1 MPIHVPLLFHFNR
14 NLTEESLTAT
24 RASYKGLL
32 RVLRA
37 HPSIPINIH
46 ISGTLVNALQWL
58 DPEPLQ
64 LIWEGLRAGQFELLG
79 STYAQNLTYS
89 SDDWDNGR
97 QVEMHLKILHDAFG
111 VTPVTFWN
119 PQRTWRQDLL
129 PIIAG
134 NGYRFTLLEDHIL
147 AQARLAEPVVV
158 TSQVGAHI
166 LTLLYDDHLLRHLFN
181 FAVWFG
187 RPRQLQ
193 TYLARRADHPN
204 VNSHCLTYAADA
216 SAMGLWGWEKDV
228 VPNQT
233 WHRLDQILTLIEALP
248 EVELIHLTNAP
259 ASAGNLS
266 PIPDGNALWMDRVL
280 EREENTDDAL
290 KYDNWFDY
298 NTNSETLNKFRTF
311 FSDIRSALQS
321 FDERLREEKKT
332 SKVKAARAIYEAA
345 LENYLGHQ
353 YEFGCVGIGHEGYWG
368 WEGARASLPILR
380 AAEIALAPE
389 AMASEENLTG
399 AEYDEA
405 LLCDG
410 RNLVITTPA
419 GGRLLYWFDL
429 ANGKQYVGN
438 QRAVGLADYKSDAAL
453 PERTTLTHN
462 RKLPDDFRPQ
472 PLVADARLTAEA
484 APTRMGDYLPDWV
497 WEGERGPFE
506 LLIREQGS
514 EEEVRRSIPVQ
525 RRAFTD
531 YIQVD
536 GADAAD
542 AGEWLQTKVGEGEV
556 SYERELSSDLRLKK
570 TYRFEDGELVVA
582 YAWSNQSEEEVHVEW
597 CTLSELTPDYASV
610 FTKGQKALKFIEDE
624 ERPGVQNPT
633 TGDEIRLIGD
643 MTPDG
648 VHYHEGLLA
657 LEVVLK
663 YELAIPAG
671 EELLVT
677 VRAQRVNTKQRE
689 RADARQR

>member
-24 RASYKGLL
+24 RTSYKGLL

-89 SDDWDNGR
+89 SDDWDNAR
-97 QVEMHLKILHDAFG
+97 QVEMHLKVLHDAFG

-204 VNSHCLTYAADA
+204 VNSHCLTYAEDA
-216 SAMGLWGWEKDV
+216 SAMGMWGWDKDV

-280 EREENTDDAL
+280 ENSEGPEKAS
-290 KYDNWFDY
+290 KYEDWFDY
-298 NTNSETLNKFRTF
+298 NANSETLNKFRVF
-311 FSDIRSALQS
+311 FGDIRSKLQS
-321 FDERLREEKKT
+321 FDERLQDEKKT
-332 SKVKAARAIYEAA
+332 SKSKAARAIYDAA
-345 LENYLGHQ
+345 LDNYLAHQ
-353 YEFGCVGIGHEGYWG
+353 HGFGCVGIGQEGYWG
-368 WEGARASLPILR
+368 WEGAGASLPILR
-380 AAEIALAPE
+380 AAELALAPKT
-389 AMASEENLTG
+389 MVSEEDLTG
-399 AEYDEA
+399 AEQDEV
-405 LLCDG
+405 LLSDG
-410 RNLVITTPA
+410 RNLIITTPA
-419 GGRLLYWFDL
+419 GGRVLYWFDL
-429 ANGKQYVGN
+429 SDGKQYVGN
-438 QRAVGLADYKSDAAL
+438 QRAVGLTEYKGDAPL
-453 PERTTLTHN
+453 PERTTLTWD
-462 RKLPDDFRPQ
+462 RKLPDDYRPQ

-484 APTRMGDYLPDWV
+484 APTRMGVYLPDWV

-506 LLIREQGS
+506 LLIREQDS
-514 EEEVRRSIPVQ
+514 EVERRSIPVQ

-536 GADAAD
+536 DADPAD
-542 AGEWLQTKVGEGEV
+542 AGEWLQTVVDESEV
-556 SYERELSSDLRLKK
+556 SYERDLSSDLTVKK
-570 TYRFEDGELVVA
+570 TYRLQDGELVVE
-582 YAWSNQSEEEVHVEW
+582 YAWSNQGEDAVRVEW
-597 CTLSELTPDYASV
+597 CALSELSPDYVSV
-610 FTKGQKALKFIEDE
+610 LFKGRKVLQFIEDE
-624 ERPGVQNPT
+624 ERPGVRNPDS
-633 TGDEIRLIGD
+633 GDEVRLIGD
-643 MTPDG
+643 SVPDS

-657 LEVVLK
+657 LEVVLR
-663 YELAIPAG
+663 YALEIGAG
-671 EELLVT
+671 EEQLVAI
-677 VRAQRVNTKQRE
+677 RAQHVNTKQRE
-689 RADARQR
+689 RVNARER

>member
-14 NLTEESLTAT
+14 HLTEESLTAT
-24 RASYKGLL
+24 RTSYKGLL

-89 SDDWDNGR
+89 SDDWDNAR
-97 QVEMHLKILHDAFG
+97 QIEMHLKVLHDVFG

-134 NGYRFTLLEDHIL
+134 NGYRFTLIEDHIL

-193 TYLARRADHPN
+193 TYLAKRADHPN
-204 VNSHCLTYAADA
+204 VNSHCLTYAEDA
-216 SAMGLWGWEKDV
+216 SAMGMWGWKKGV

-266 PIPDGNALWMDRVL
+266 PIPEGYAMWMDRAL
-280 EREENTDDAL
+280 QDEERSDEKSAYDD
-290 KYDNWFDY
+290 WFDF
-298 NTNSETLNKFRTF
+298 NANSKTLNKYRTF
-311 FSDIRSALQS
+311 FGSIRGELQS
-321 FDERLREEKKT
+321 FAARLQEEKKT
-332 SKVKAARAIYEAA
+332 TKVKAARVLYEAA

-353 YEFGCVGIGHEGYWG
+353 YEFGCVGVGHDGYWG

-380 AAEIALAPE
+380 AAEYALAPE
-389 AMASEENLTG
+389 TMVSEENLTG
-399 AEYDEA
+399 GERGEV
-405 LLCDG
+405 LLSDG
-410 RNLVITTPA
+410 RNLIITTPA
-419 GGRLLYWFDL
+419 GGRILYWFDL
-429 ANGKQYVGN
+429 ADGKQYVGN
-438 QRAVGLADYKSDAAL
+438 QRAVGLTPYLGDAAL
-453 PERTTLTHN
+453 PERVTLSQN

-506 LLIREQGS
+506 LLIRERNAEQ
-514 EEEVRRSIPVQ
+514 VHRSIPIQ
-525 RRAFTD
+525 RRGFTD

-536 GADAAD
+536 GADPAD
-542 AGEWLQTKVGEGEV
+542 AGEWLQTVVDDGEV
-556 SYERELSSDLRLKK
+556 SYERPLSSGLTLNKTFRLH
-570 TYRFEDGELVVA
+570 DGELVVD
-582 YAWSNQSEEEVHVEW
+582 YAWTNDSENAVRVVW
-597 CTLSELTPDYASV
+597 CTLSELTPEYVSV
-610 FTKGQKALKFIEDE
+610 LFKGRKALQFIEDE
-624 ERPGVQNPT
+624 ERPGVRNSD
-633 TGDEIRLIGD
+633 TGDEVRLIGD
-643 MTPDG
+643 AMPDS
-648 VHYHEGLLA
+648 VHYHEGLLS
-657 LEVVLK
+657 LEVVLQ
-663 YELAIPAG
+663 YELEMAAG
-671 EELLVT
+671 EEQCVT
-677 VRAQRVNTKQRE
+677 IRAQRANTKLRE
-689 RADARQR
+689 RVNARQR

>member
-24 RASYKGLL
+24 RTSYKGLL

-89 SDDWDNGR
+89 SDDWDNAR
-97 QVEMHLKILHDAFG
+97 QVEMHLKVLHDAFG

-134 NGYRFTLLEDHIL
+134 NGYRFTLIEDQIL

-204 VNSHCLTYAADA
+204 VNSHCLTYAEDA
-216 SAMGLWGWEKDV
+216 GAMGKWGWDKNV

-280 EREENTDDAL
+280 ENSEGPDKASSYED
-290 KYDNWFDY
+290 WFDY
-298 NTNSETLNKFRTF
+298 SANSETLNEFRVF
-311 FSDIRSALQS
+311 FGDIRSKLQS
-321 FDERLREEKKT
+321 FDERLKDEKKT
-332 SKVKAARAIYEAA
+332 SQSKAARALYDAA
-345 LENYLGHQ
+345 LENYLAHQ
-353 YEFGCVGIGHEGYWG
+353 YGFGCVGIGNEGYWG

-380 AAEIALAPE
+380 AAELALAPE
-389 AMASEENLTG
+389 TMVSEEDLTG
-399 AEYDEA
+399 AEQDEV
-405 LLCDG
+405 LLSDG
-410 RNLVITTPA
+410 RNLIITTPA
-419 GGRLLYWFDL
+419 GGRVLYWFDL
-429 ANGKQYVGN
+429 ADGKQYVGN
-438 QRAVGLADYKSDAAL
+438 QRAVGVTEYKGDAAL
-453 PERTTLTHN
+453 PERATLTRN
-462 RKLPDDFRPQ
+462 RKLPDDYRPQ

-506 LLIREQGS
+506 LLIREPDS
-514 EEEVRRSIPVQ
+514 EEVRRSIPVQ

-531 YIQVD
+531 YIQTD
-536 GADAAD
+536 DADPAD
-542 AGEWLQTKVGEGEV
+542 AGEWLQTIVDEGEV
-556 SYERELSSDLRLKK
+556 SYERDLSSDLTLKK
-570 TYRFEDGELVVA
+570 TYRLQDGELVVE
-582 YAWSNQSEEEVHVEW
+582 YAWSNQGEDAVRVEW
-597 CTLSELTPDYASV
+597 CALSELSPDYVSV
-610 FTKGQKALKFIEDE
+610 LLKGRKVLQFIEDD
-624 ERPGVQNPT
+624 ERPGVRNPDS
-633 TGDEIRLIGD
+633 GDEVRLIGD
-643 MTPDG
+643 SAPDG

-657 LEVVLK
+657 LEVVLR
-663 YELAIPAG
+663 YALEIGAG
-671 EELLVT
+671 EEQLVAI
-677 VRAQRVNTKQRE
+677 RAQHVNTKQRE
-689 RADARQR
+689 RVDARER

>member
-24 RASYKGLL
+24 KASYKGLL

-37 HPSIPINIH
+37 HPSIPVNIH
-46 ISGTLVNALQWL
+46 ISGALVNALQWL

-89 SDDWDNGR
+89 SDDWDNAR
-97 QVEMHLKILHDAFG
+97 QIEMHLKVLHDAFG

-134 NGYRFTLLEDHIL
+134 NGYRFTLIEDHIL

-193 TYLARRADHPN
+193 TYLARRAEHPN
-204 VNSHCLTYAADA
+204 VNSHCLTYAEDA
-216 SAMGLWGWEKDV
+216 GAMGLWGWKKDV

-266 PIPDGNALWMDRVL
+266 PIPDGNAMWMDRVL
-280 EREENTDDAL
+280 EDKGNSDEELDYED
-290 KYDNWFDY
+290 WFDF
-298 NTNSETLNKFRTF
+298 NANSETLNRFRIF
-311 FSDIRSALQS
+311 FGEIRSDLKR
-321 FDERLREEKKT
+321 FDERLQEEKKT
-332 SKVKAARAIYEAA
+332 SKVRAARALYEMA

-353 YEFGCVGIGHEGYWG
+353 YEFGCVGMGHDSYWG
-368 WEGARASLPILR
+368 WKGARASLPILR
-380 AAEIALAPE
+380 AAELALAPE
-389 AMASEENLTG
+389 TMVSEENLTG
-399 AEYDEA
+399 SDQDEV
-405 LLCDG
+405 LLSDG
-410 RNLVITTPA
+410 RNLIITTPA
-419 GGRLLYWFDL
+419 GGRVLYWFDL
-429 ANGKQYVGN
+429 VDGKQYVGN
-438 QRAVGLADYKSDAAL
+438 QRAVGLSAYKGDAAL
-453 PERTTLTHN
+453 PERATLTQN
-462 RKLPDDFRPQ
+462 RRLPDDYRPQ

-506 LLIREQGS
+506 LLIREPIS
-514 EEEVRRSIPVQ
+514 EEVRRSIPVQ

-536 GADAAD
+536 GADPVD
-542 AGEWLQTKVGEGEV
+542 AGAWLRTFVNETEV
-556 SYERELSSDLRLKK
+556 SYERDLSADLTLKK
-570 TYRFEDGELVVA
+570 TYRLQDNELVVE
-582 YAWSNQSEEEVHVEW
+582 YAWLNQGDAAASVEW
-597 CTLSELTPDYASV
+597 CTLSELTPDYASILV
-610 FTKGQKALKFIEDE
+610 KGRKTLQFIEDE
-624 ERPGVQNPT
+624 ERPGVRNPDS
-633 TGDEIRLIGD
+633 GDEVRLIGD
-643 MTPDG
+643 AAPDS

-657 LEVVLK
+657 LEAVLQ
-663 YELAIPAG
+663 YDLEIGAG
-671 EELLVT
+671 GERIIT

-689 RADARQR
+689 RVSARER